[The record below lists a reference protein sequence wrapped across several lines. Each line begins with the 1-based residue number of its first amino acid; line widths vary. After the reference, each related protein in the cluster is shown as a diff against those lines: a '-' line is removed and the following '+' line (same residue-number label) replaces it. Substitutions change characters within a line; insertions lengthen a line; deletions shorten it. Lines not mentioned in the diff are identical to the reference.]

1 MALEKIYGEFMEL
14 YDSSG
19 REFFSEAVVL
29 LANWYT
35 GREHTIL
42 ARDGECGWKLAAS
55 TLRNPDE
62 TDFLVKAAGKD
73 FKECERGLFF
83 FSAVR
88 NSVCSHRVI
97 PLMVRKGETAGLWI
111 MESIGKE
118 KISPDREILKTGH
131 LLAFFVQHSLD
142 ERMLVYN
149 KYLDAEMNLPGKTYF
164 RQVTGRIQ
172 EQGHLMIVCGFRW
185 NQFREAV
192 RAKGAQ
198 RMEEEMLRLCEKIK
212 RLDLG
217 NVYSLEEDTIVL
229 VSADSSQEVYAGVD
243 CTFRDQGMGKAL
255 KIVILCLA
263 RGKDVLTELE
273 SAFQAGRAGNIWI
286 QTEEKKNPVSR
297 RGSEKQAAEEAQ
309 EQRADVPAK
318 NMGRTGNICDEGSA
332 EEIEDILGL
341 LEGRGS
347 K

>member
-1 MALEKIYGEFMEL
+1 MVLEKIYGEFMEL

-19 REFFSEAVVL
+19 KEFFSEAVVL

-42 ARDGECGWKLAAS
+42 ARDGEGGWKLAAS
-55 TLRNPDE
+55 TLQDSDE
-62 TDFLVKAAGKD
+62 TDFLVRAAEKD
-73 FKECERGLFF
+73 FKECERGHFF

-111 MESIGKE
+111 MESTGKE
-118 KISPDREILKTGH
+118 KIGTDREILKTGH

-164 RQVTGRIQ
+164 RQVAGRIQ
-172 EQGHLMIVCGFRW
+172 EQGHPMIVCGFRW

-192 RAKGAQ
+192 RVKGAQ

-217 NVYSLEEDTIVL
+217 NVYSLAEDTIVL

-243 CTFRDQGMGKAL
+243 CTFRDQGMGEPL
-255 KIVILCLA
+255 KIAILRLA
-263 RGKDVLTELE
+263 RGKDVLAELE
-273 SAFQAGRAGNIWI
+273 SAFQAGKAESIWI
-286 QTEEKKNPVSR
+286 QTE
-297 RGSEKQAAEEAQ
+297 
-309 EQRADVPAK
+309 
-318 NMGRTGNICDEGSA
+318 
-332 EEIEDILGL
+332 DIPELP
-341 LEGRGS
+341 EGRG
-347 K
+347 KQ